1 MESVKI
7 DFIQHPL
14 YSRYAAVNDKDTD
27 NKIYDTL
34 KKKFLK
40 EYTYDNGKVRVSIK
54 INDYKFILYEKG
66 QFIYECFTKSSIQN
80 VRTIKH
86 INNNNSDNR
95 FINLELNKSTR
106 KIYYVSKKGTL
117 ENKINNLEKQIEELK
132 KKLEG

>member
-1 MESVKI
+1 MEIVKI

-54 INDYKFILYEKG
+54 INDNKFILYEKG
-66 QFIYECFTKSSIQN
+66 QFIYECFTGVFINNPRS
-80 VRTIKH
+80 IKH

-95 FINLELNKSTR
+95 FINLEIGKST
-106 KIYYVSKKGTL
+106 KKVYYVSKKGTL
-117 ENKINNLEKQIEELK
+117 ENKINNLEKLIEELK
-132 KKLEG
+132 KKL

>member
-54 INDYKFILYEKG
+54 INDYKFVDI
-66 QFIYECFTKSSIQN
+66 
-80 VRTIKH
+80 
-86 INNNNSDNR
+86 
-95 FINLELNKSTR
+95 
-106 KIYYVSKKGTL
+106 L
-117 ENKINNLEKQIEELK
+117 ENSFGIDMEYEIRKTFR
-132 KKLEG
+132 